1 MVSMPP
7 QMMAPMPPPM
17 MYTPQPHPMMHPQH
31 HPLHPHHQQPPM
43 MMHHNP
49 HPLQMMPPPT
59 QHQIINQNGIHSA
72 KLGVSR
78 FVYVGNLS
86 WDVMWQDLKDH
97 MKEAGTV
104 IRADVMMGEDGRS
117 KGCGI
122 VEYSSVDEANNAI
135 LRLHNSNLK
144 GRLIFVREDRDKDVE
159 NPNRQFGFKLFVGT
173 LINTKN
179 FLIIM
184 IFIL

>member
-1 MVSMPP
+1 
-7 QMMAPMPPPM
+7 
-17 MYTPQPHPMMHPQH
+17 
-31 HPLHPHHQQPPM
+31 M

-173 LINTKN
+173 FINTKN